1 MSISI
6 NRIRLEFKATGVGL
20 QATLAQTVL
29 IESDWNLK
37 KEEDTRSGDEI
48 VGINR
53 IRLEFKELESELN
66 SAIADGINRIRL
78 EFKEYYLLIMEND
91 LEVLIES
98 DWNLK
103 DSYRYQQ
110 SDTQFFVLIE
120 SDWNLKYDYAGD
132 LPGLFTVLIESDWN
146 LKITE

>member
-1 MSISI
+1 M
-6 NRIRLEFKATGVGL
+6 EFKVDL
-20 QATLAQTVL
+20 QSSKDILYLVL

-37 KEEDTRSGDEI
+37 ILKFSSG
-48 VGINR
+48 GLKYNRINR
-53 IRLEFKELESELN
+53 IRLEFKGELEGIKMALKRS
-66 SAIADGINRIRL
+66 INRIRL

-91 LEVLIES
+91 LE
-98 DWNLK
+98 
-103 DSYRYQQ
+103 
-110 SDTQFFVLIE
+110 VLIE